1 MPDDAAAEAHDP
13 YAAFR
18 HPAFW
23 VYLSSYVLAVFS
35 SAMMSFAARF
45 EVNELTRHSSQGAAY
60 YLGLLGAVG
69 AIPVIGLSLFAGHV
83 ADRFNR
89 KHVLL
94 LTQVVLTI
102 CPALFALLAWRGG
115 LTVWTVYAIVL
126 ANGVALTFGRPAR
139 SALISTLVPRSVFS
153 NAVTWNSSFAETSAI
168 LGPALA
174 GPITAGAG
182 LEVALAVAAACMG
195 LCLAISLLLPSGRV
209 DDDKPREQ
217 LNWHSLLAGF
227 RFVFRTR
234 LLFATMSLDL
244 FAVLFGGATYL
255 MPVFADRLGVG
266 PSGLG
271 WMQAAPGVGALSMA
285 LLQAHRPPFRRAGR
299 AMLIAVAGFGIA
311 TIIFGLSQSLLL
323 SLGMLVL
330 MGAFDNVSVI
340 VRHSLVQLLTPDPM
354 RGRVSAVNQV
364 FIGSSNEIGGFE
376 SGMTAKLFGS
386 PVASVVVGGVA
397 VIGIVGIIAARFP
410 EVRRLGRLRDVAAA
424 PDDPLA
430 PMPTRDLTQ
439 LDSAP
444 K

>member
-1 MPDDAAAEAHDP
+1 MTATDTTHDP

-18 HPAFW
+18 HRAFW
-23 VYLSSYVLAVFS
+23 VYLSSYVLAVVS
-35 SAMMSFAARF
+35 SAMLSFAAKY
-45 EVNELTRHSSQGAAY
+45 EVNELTRGSEQGPSY
-60 YLGLLGAVG
+60 YLGLLGGIG

-89 KHVLL
+89 KYVLL
-94 LTQVVLTI
+94 ATQVVLTI
-102 CPALFALLAWRGG
+102 CPAVFAYFAWRGT
-115 LTVWTVYAIVL
+115 LTVWTVYAIIL

-139 SALISTLVPRSVFS
+139 SALISRLVPRKSFS

-168 LGPALA
+168 MGPAIA

-182 LEVALAVAAACMG
+182 LAPTLGIAAGCMG
-195 LCLAISLLLPSGRV
+195 LCMLISCFLPSGKIEFEPG
-209 DDDKPREQ
+209 KPREE
-217 LNWHSLLAGF
+217 LNWQSLIAGF

-266 PSGLG
+266 ATGLG

-299 AMLIAVAGFGIA
+299 AMLTAVTGFGLA
-311 TIIFGLSQSLLL
+311 TIVFGLSQSFGL
-323 SLGMLVL
+323 SLCMLVL

-386 PVASVVVGGVA
+386 PVASVVFGGAA
-397 VIGIVGIIAARFP
+397 VIAIVATIASRFP
-410 EVRRLGRLRDVAAA
+410 EVRRLGRLHDVTAA
-424 PDDPLA
+424 PDDPLTPEPA
-430 PMPTRDLTQ
+430 TETTQ
-439 LDSAP
+439 TDSAP